1 MKMIITASEK
11 GRIVIPATIRRQL
24 KMQAKTKLFVQ
35 VRNGEIV
42 LTPAKDVKSLYGALA
57 EYAVPGS
64 NEADEREAMYRAV
77 AESNE

>member
-1 MKMIITASEK
+1 MIITASEK
-11 GRIVIPATIRRQL
+11 GRIVIPAIIRRQL

-42 LTPAKDVKSLYGALA
+42 LTLAKDVKSLFGALA

-64 NEADEREAMYRAV
+64 TEEDEREAMYRAV

>member
-1 MKMIITASEK
+1 MIITASEK
-11 GRIVIPATIRRQL
+11 GRIVIPAIIRRQL

-42 LTPAKDVKSLYGALA
+42 LTPAKDVKSLYGALT

-64 NEADEREAMYRAV
+64 TEEDEREAMYRAV